1 MSTPL
6 SVRRVL
12 LHVVLAA
19 CALAARGCA
28 VWCRRLQSLSEEI
41 REVRKDAFAA
51 AGEREGLATPK
62 VMAEEEFEEVL

>member
-1 MSTPL
+1 M
-6 SVRRVL
+6 
-12 LHVVLAA
+12 
-19 CALAARGCA
+19 
-28 VWCRRLQSLSEEI
+28 WCRRLQSLSEEI